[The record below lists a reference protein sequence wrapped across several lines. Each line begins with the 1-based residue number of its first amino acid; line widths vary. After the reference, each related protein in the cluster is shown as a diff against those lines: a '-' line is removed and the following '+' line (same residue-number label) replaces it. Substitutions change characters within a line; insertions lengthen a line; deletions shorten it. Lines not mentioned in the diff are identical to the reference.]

1 LKNNILFYQH
11 YVNSSDHPKFK
22 TLRVKYGWAG
32 EGKFWAL
39 NNKIADA
46 ENCELNLSKKYNK
59 ASIANDLNFSIEEFD
74 GFLEYLEEDCDLIIR
89 ENNHITTKMLR
100 ENLEKVMKER
110 KRNKNNYNKR
120 VIQNVNE
127 DKTQSKPIESEIK
140 PVENIQSKVKE
151 SKVKE
156 SKVKESKVKESN
168 IVQVKNH
175 TELYRIAK
183 DFLDYQK
190 NQFGKA
196 VNNSPD
202 NIQKSIPVLSD
213 LIRLD
218 GFSIPEIIGTLNFA
232 SNDDFWA
239 VNVQSI
245 LQLRKK
251 KKNEDQTKF
260 QKLYSRAGKWLKS
273 EIKKAQDKEKQDKL
287 QEAFGK

>member
-1 LKNNILFYQH
+1 MKNNILFYQH

-120 VIQNVNE
+120 VIQNV
-127 DKTQSKPIESEIK
+127 
-140 PVENIQSKVKE
+140 
-151 SKVKE
+151 
-156 SKVKESKVKESN
+156 
-168 IVQVKNH
+168 
-175 TELYRIAK
+175 
-183 DFLDYQK
+183 
-190 NQFGKA
+190 
-196 VNNSPD
+196 
-202 NIQKSIPVLSD
+202 
-213 LIRLD
+213 
-218 GFSIPEIIGTLNFA
+218 
-232 SNDDFWA
+232 
-239 VNVQSI
+239 
-245 LQLRKK
+245 
-251 KKNEDQTKF
+251 
-260 QKLYSRAGKWLKS
+260 
-273 EIKKAQDKEKQDKL
+273 
-287 QEAFGK
+287 

>member
-1 LKNNILFYQH
+1 MKNNILFYQH

-89 ENNHITTKMLR
+89 ENNHITTKILR

-156 SKVKESKVKESN
+156 SKGKPNININIEFEKFWELYDKKISKLKTEPLWNKLSNIDRKSIMDYIPKYKESQSDKFYRKNPDVFLRNKAWEDE
-168 IVQVKNH
+168 IVIKQ
-175 TELYRIAK
+175 
-183 DFLDYQK
+183 
-190 NQFGKA
+190 
-196 VNNSPD
+196 
-202 NIQKSIPVLSD
+202 
-213 LIRLD
+213 
-218 GFSIPEIIGTLNFA
+218 
-232 SNDDFWA
+232 
-239 VNVQSI
+239 
-245 LQLRKK
+245 
-251 KKNEDQTKF
+251 QTKG
-260 QKLYSRAGKWLKS
+260 LGSTRHTVN
-273 EIKKAQDKEKQDKL
+273 DKTQYKDL
-287 QEAFGK
+287 